1 MIDLRAFQTVG
12 SDLYL
17 GGLNNTHSGNLS
29 TRTGRTIAITR
40 TGSMLHRLVH
50 GDVVETG
57 LEGEDE
63 GSRRASRELPVH
75 RAVYAGTD
83 AGAIV
88 HAHPP
93 HAVVLS
99 LFVERIRPIDAE
111 GAYYF
116 PDGVPVLAVGQ
127 AVGSDEVAAALPAL
141 LRVHPVVVVR
151 AHGVFA
157 IGADLTDALHWASSL
172 ENVARIVLLAKAW
185 AGGAPLPMPPDQ
197 RRAARA

>member
-1 MIDLRAFQTVG
+1 MIDLRAFQSVG

-29 TRTGRTIAITR
+29 TRDGRTIAITR

-57 LEGEDE
+57 LDGEDE

-75 RAVYAGTD
+75 RAVYQATN
-83 AGAIV
+83 AQAIV
-88 HAHPP
+88 HCHAP

-99 LFVERIRPIDAE
+99 FFVDAICPIDAE
-111 GAYYF
+111 GQYYF
-116 PDGVPVLAVGQ
+116 KAVPVVACQ
-127 AVGSDEVAAALPAL
+127 NAVGSDEVAQKIPPY
-141 LRVHPVVVVR
+141 LREQPIVVVR

-157 IGADLTDALHWASSL
+157 TGNDLTEAMHWASSL
-172 ENVARIVLLAKAW
+172 ENVAKIILLAKAW
-185 AGGAPLPMPPDQ
+185 ATGAPLPMPTDF
-197 RRAARA
+197 RRHA